1 MASQLPAAFGVPT
14 QPVSA
19 TVPLATSAADA
30 LPSATVPKQTSP
42 LNTSQ
47 AQQLEQ
53 PAHGAAVGPDHT
65 QLDLEPCPSSSTELL
80 RLCKAHGVGPQFLN
94 DPLPVGASV
103 GTPAVH
109 NHVPWTITEPT
120 RPGAS
125 VPAGLNAASEPET
138 DAVMVDQAYS
148 RLGQGSTAGSGD
160 IVAQPSSVAQSHV
173 SESHGHAP
181 LSHPGCLSPQH
192 PVFDENTDAN
202 CMHDSQPYSA
212 QPKGASAMA
221 NTAPHTA
228 NTVEQ
233 QAAPTAQPVPSAE
246 GQAVTDTYCADVAMP
261 DSEAEQPAA
270 ADTVDPT
277 PASLTDVADVGQRQA
292 AQSASADT
300 AAAADTENKPA
311 SPKDKQR
318 SSKSAADIFDAI
330 VTDCQQT
337 LKQTR
342 SVLLKPSVNSSEAP
356 SSGIAAAERAMTWH
370 KEMES
375 LAKQCKQPRLYIGV
389 LGDTGSLSGP
399 WHHVDQH
406 AVQYT
411 NVNNTQHSLQ
421 QHCA

>member
-1 MASQLPAAFGVPT
+1 M

-19 TVPLATSAADA
+19 PVPLAMSAADA
-30 LPSATVPKQTSP
+30 LPSATAAEQTSP

-53 PAHGAAVGPDHT
+53 PADEAATGPGHT
-65 QLDLEPCPSSSTELL
+65 QMDLEPCPSSSNELL

-94 DPLPVGASV
+94 DPLPVSSSV
-103 GTPAVH
+103 ATPAVH
-109 NHVPWTITEPT
+109 NHVPLSTIEPT
-120 RPGAS
+120 RPVAS
-125 VPAGLNAASEPET
+125 VPAGLHAASEPES

-148 RLGQGSTAGSGD
+148 RLGQGSTAGSVNT
-160 IVAQPSSVAQSHV
+160 VAQPSSVAQSHV
-173 SESHGHAP
+173 SESHGHTP
-181 LSHPGCLSPQH
+181 LGHPRCPSPQH

-202 CMHDSQPYSA
+202 CMHNSQPDSA
-212 QPKGASAMA
+212 QPKGAAAMA
-221 NTAPHTA
+221 HTA
-228 NTVEQ
+228 NKVEQ
-233 QAAPTAQPVPSAE
+233 AALTALPDPSAE
-246 GQAVTDTYCADVAMP
+246 GQAVTDTYCADIAMP

-277 PASLTDVADVGQRQA
+277 PASLTDVADVGQRQPD
-292 AQSASADT
+292 QSASADT

-318 SSKSAADIFDAI
+318 SSKSAADVFDAI

-399 WHHVDQH
+399 WHHVDEH